1 VVFGCGIAIS
11 GTTDHSLVNRRS
23 DPVVVFAV
31 HNNFRDLESSKVR
44 QTKLDEFTGL
54 VKFVQLGESLLERH
68 TPVGSVQIEDVDA
81 VRAEL
86 LERLI
91 ELLLDLCGSV
101 STRRERVPLSGT
113 GQTTLLPSRLSSEGL
128 LFAADID
135 SGGVDFVVSS
145 TLESVEDLLVFVKV
159 GDFRTFRQIG
169 TERVV
174 SIGSL
179 TVPSDASPPV
189 LVVQFLISPKGHG
202 PENDTRLAG
211 TSDERHFGR

>member
-1 VVFGCGIAIS
+1 MVFGCGIAIF
-11 GTTDHSLVNRRS
+11 GNTDHSLVNRRS

-31 HNNFRDLESSKVR
+31 HDNFGDLESSKVR
-44 QTKLDEFTGL
+44 QTKLDEFAGL

-128 LFAADID
+128 LLATDVD
-135 SGGVDFVVSS
+135 SGGVDLVVSS

-159 GDFRTFRQIG
+159 GDFRTFGQIG
-169 TERVV
+169 AERVV
-174 SIGSL
+174 SIGL
-179 TVPSDASPPV
+179 MLV
-189 LVVQFLISPKGHG
+189 LVVISPSFL
-202 PENDTRLAG
+202 TRRSSSRG
-211 TSDERHFGR
+211 

>member
-1 VVFGCGIAIS
+1 MVFGCGIAIF
-11 GTTDHSLVNRRS
+11 GNTDHSLVNRRS

-31 HNNFRDLESSKVR
+31 HDNFGDLESSKVR
-44 QTKLDEFTGL
+44 QTKLDEFAGL

-128 LFAADID
+128 LLATDVD
-135 SGGVDFVVSS
+135 SGGVDLVVSS
-145 TLESVEDLLVFVKV
+145 TLESVEDLLVFVDV
-159 GDFRTFRQIG
+159 SDFRTFGQVG
-169 TERVV
+169 TEKE
-174 SIGSL
+174 SL
-179 TVPSDASPPV
+179 ALDSSSKD
-189 LVVQFLISPKGHG
+189 Q
-202 PENDTRLAG
+202 
-211 TSDERHFGR
+211 